1 MGRKHS
7 RQRKHFFL
15 YFACWLSFSLAGAGC
30 APFHKPYGGEQLP
43 LQKPSEE
50 KQLLLRAKSSFARN
64 DFLTSIKENQEILS
78 RFPEKYGDHAL
89 YAMGMIYAY
98 PEYPDANYETSMAFF
113 KKLIREYPESVF
125 KNQAKIWISILNQAA
140 ENEKEMDKN
149 KKQIDLLENALK
161 AEKKQIKNLQNQI
174 QRLKEID
181 LGIEEKKR
189 EALPEIGE

>member
-1 MGRKHS
+1 MGKKHS

-15 YFACWLSFSLAGAGC
+15 YLACWLSFSLAGAGC
-30 APFHKPYGGEQLP
+30 APFNKPYGGEQLP

-50 KQLLLRAKSSFARN
+50 KQLLLRAKSSFARG
-64 DFLTSIKENQEILS
+64 DFLTSIKENQEILN

-89 YAMGMIYAY
+89 YAMGLIHAY
-98 PEYPDANYETSMAFF
+98 PEYPDANYETSLTFF
-113 KKLIREYPESVF
+113 QKLIRDYPESVF

-140 ENEKEMDKN
+140 ENETAMDK
-149 KKQIDLLENALK
+149 KSKQIDRLKNALK

-174 QRLKEID
+174 KGLKEID

-189 EALPEIGE
+189 EALPEIGQ